1 MARALCVGG
10 LLKRFVVLREG
21 DKWDVGGAQR
31 RAIGLRIPI
40 HLMPDAS
47 RRSITRMKRKDV
59 TTSKLA
65 APPFAYPQ
73 PDGDRNEKI

>member
-1 MARALCVGG
+1 M
-10 LLKRFVVLREG
+10 
-21 DKWDVGGAQR
+21 DVGGAQ
-31 RAIGLRIPI
+31 
-40 HLMPDAS
+40 

-73 PDGDRNEKI
+73 PVRRSDGY